1 MASRTRLL
9 AVPLDS
15 GAHGGFAESGGVAS
29 DPTGFGSWAPFTTR
43 PLHTLLFGTRTL
55 GERLEE
61 ATGLRIQGTDS
72 PGGESEPILHLDPR
86 FIPERRI
93 PVETLLAHLRASPRE
108 PLRLVTPGGI
118 TVGTFG
124 LAGADSSRVA
134 LPSTRDFDLPGSVLA
149 SPWELM
155 EQNGERITRDLLDQ
169 PPTDALPI
177 DPVPPGVF
185 ILGAYPVTVAP
196 GVLLDPQVVLDA
208 RKGPIHLAEGV
219 EVQALTRLEGPAWI
233 GPRTRLQ
240 GGIFSSLSAGPVC
253 RLRGEI
259 EASVLNGWCNKAHD
273 GYLGHAVLGCWVNL
287 GALTTNSDLKNTY
300 GTVRVPVSP
309 SETVD
314 TGLIK
319 IGVLLGDH
327 VKTGIGTLLNTGTVV
342 GTGSTLFAGGGLPP
356 RWVPPFSWGAGATL
370 APYRLE
376 AFLDVAERAMARRD
390 VVLESEERRALIALW
405 HAVHGGVTPEPGPD
419 SGTSGGADSPR

>member
-1 MASRTRLL
+1 MPSAESSPPPPAPQHSRPRFL
-9 AVPLDS
+9 AVPFGLAEGLADGLAGGLAAS
-15 GAHGGFAESGGVAS
+15 G
-29 DPTGFGSWAPFTTR
+29 PWAPFTTR
-43 PLHTLLFGTRTL
+43 PLHALLFGTRTL

-61 ATGLRIQGTDS
+61 ATGLRISGRDS
-72 PGGESEPILHLDPR
+72 PSGASPSEPTLCLDPR

-93 PVETLLAHLRASPRE
+93 PVESLLAHLRASPGD
-108 PLRLVTPGGI
+108 PLRLVAPGGI
-118 TVGTFG
+118 PVGSFG
-124 LAGADSSRVA
+124 LPGVDSDRAA
-134 LPSTRDFDLPGSVLA
+134 LPPARDFDLSGSVLA

-155 EQNGERITRDLLDQ
+155 EKNGERITRDLLDR
-169 PPTDALPI
+169 PPADALPL
-177 DPVPPGVF
+177 DPLPPGVF
-185 ILGAYPVTVAP
+185 VLGAYPVTAAP
-196 GVLLDPQVVLDA
+196 GVRLDPQVVLDA
-208 RKGPIHLAEGV
+208 RKGPIHLAAGV

-240 GGIFSSLSAGPVC
+240 GGIFSSLSTGPVC

-259 EASVLNGWCNKAHD
+259 EASVINGWCNKAHD
-273 GYLGHAVLGCWVNL
+273 GYLGHAVLGRWVNL

-309 SETVD
+309 SETLD
-314 TGLIK
+314 TGMIK

-370 APYRLE
+370 TPYRLE
-376 AFLDVAERAMARRD
+376 AFLEVAERAMSRRD
-390 VVLESEERRALIALW
+390 VVLEEEERRALVALW
-405 HAVHGGVTPEPGPD
+405 HTVHAP
-419 SGTSGGADSPR
+419 